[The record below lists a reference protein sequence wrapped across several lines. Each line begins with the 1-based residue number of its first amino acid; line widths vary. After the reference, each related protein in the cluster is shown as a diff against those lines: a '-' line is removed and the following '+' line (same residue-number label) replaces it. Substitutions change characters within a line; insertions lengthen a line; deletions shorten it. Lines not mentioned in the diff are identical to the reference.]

1 MDLPLKKIKKCSNKF
16 VLSPYTKIKI
26 YFSPF
31 SCHKVKKQKQKKK
44 HKIKRHVGVY
54 IFQYRHFKNEI
65 LIPCRTSAEYP
76 LSNRQIKHIQSVQG
90 NTTACY
96 LRNSNTL
103 SLDSS
108 MNLDTHDCNI
118 SVAVNRRG
126 TRCHPTRA
134 AS

>member
-1 MDLPLKKIKKCSNKF
+1 MFKQICSLSLYKDKDLLFPLFLSQSKK
-16 VLSPYTKIKI
+16 TKT
-26 YFSPF
+26 
-31 SCHKVKKQKQKKK
+31 KKQ
-44 HKIKRHVGVY
+44 HKIKRHVGFY

-134 AS
+134 AL